1 MDRGRHASFEQNT
14 SSSMLV
20 LKERGRSFSLPRNS
34 KRGRDL
40 PAYIGDGHVHVIG
53 RRFEFNVP
61 RLRLLEVDI
70 NRNVKRIPYLF
81 YALAM
86 LQYK

>member
-1 MDRGRHASFEQNT
+1 MTSWLDGWMDRGRHASFEQNT

-20 LKERGRSFSLPRNS
+20 LKERGRSFSLPRNP

-53 RRFEFNVP
+53 RRFEFNVDYVYW
-61 RLRLLEVDI
+61 R
-70 NRNVKRIPYLF
+70 
-81 YALAM
+81 
-86 LQYK
+86 